1 MTARES
7 FPRLLLAEWTKLR
20 SVSRWVITLFGA
32 VALTIGLSYL
42 AASGNKTN
50 VNEHADFVSGPHGE
64 PVADAFYFVHQQVT
78 GDTTL
83 TVRVA
88 SLTPE
93 PERRDV
99 QMGSDQMTKLED
111 PSPFAQPAA
120 GIMIKDG
127 TQPGSSYASVM
138 LTATQGVHMQWDF
151 DADRKGSASSGAR
164 WLRLVRSGNT
174 ITGYESADGAAWQKI
189 GTATPKHLPST
200 VEIGFYVSSPAAV
213 YTSRGGGSSS
223 VGGAPTSAQA
233 TFDNVQLGSG
243 GTWHGEPIGDEDR
256 LSEKGGVRGGGRVTE
271 ANGAYTV
278 VGTGKVGPQPPDDD
292 MMEAALI
299 GVIAGLMALI
309 AIGVLYA
316 TSEYRRGMIRTT
328 FAATPRRGRVL
339 AAKAIVLGT
348 TSFLVGLVGVVG
360 SFVLAIPILRRQGF
374 TPPGFPRPSLMDD
387 SVLRALLLTAAFMA
401 GVAVVGLAI
410 GVLLRH
416 SAAAITI
423 TIVLVLGPL
432 IVGMILPGTSPKWLM
447 YTTLAG
453 GMATQR
459 AKPPTITLAEP
470 WAMIGPWAGIGVV
483 AAWVA
488 VTLGLAWW
496 QLRKRDA

>member
-1 MTARES
+1 VTARES

-20 SVSRWVITLFGA
+20 SVSRWAITLLGA
-32 VALTIGLSYL
+32 AALTVGLSYL
-42 AASGNKTN
+42 AASGNKTDIN
-50 VNEHADFVSGPHGE
+50 AHPNFVTGPRGE
-64 PVADAFYFVHQQVT
+64 PVADDFYFVHQQVT

-88 SLTPE
+88 SLTHE
-93 PERRDV
+93 PDRDAAD
-99 QMGSDQMTKLED
+99 MGSGQMTKLDD

-127 TQPGSSYASVM
+127 TRPGSSYASVM
-138 LTATQGVHMQWDF
+138 LTAAQGVHMQWDF
-151 DADRKGSASSGAR
+151 HADRKGSTSSGAR

-174 ITGYESADGAAWQKI
+174 ITGYESADGVAWQKI
-189 GTATPKHLPST
+189 GTATPKNLPST
-200 VEIGFYVSSPAAV
+200 VEIGFYVSSPGAV
-213 YTSRGGGSSS
+213 YTSRGGGGSS
-223 VGGAPTSAQA
+223 VGERPTSAQA
-233 TFDNVQLGSG
+233 AFDNVQLASG
-243 GTWHGEPIGDEDR
+243 GTWHGESIGDAGR
-256 LSEKGGVRGGGRVTE
+256 LSEKGGDRGSGRVTE

-292 MMEAALI
+292 MVEAALI

-309 AIGVLYA
+309 AVGVLFA

-348 TSFLVGLVGVVG
+348 TSFLVGLVGAVG
-360 SFVLAIPILRRQGF
+360 SFVLAVPILRKQGF
-374 TPPGFPRPSLMDD
+374 TAPAFPEPSLLDG

-401 GVAVVGLAI
+401 GVAVVGLGI
-410 GVLLRH
+410 GVLLRR

-488 VTLGLAWW
+488 LALGFAWW
-496 QLRKRDA
+496 QLRRRDA

>member
-1 MTARES
+1 MTARAT

-20 SVSRWVITLFGA
+20 SVRRWVVTLLGA
-32 VALTIGLSYL
+32 AALTIGLSYL
-42 AASGNKTN
+42 AASSSRTN
-50 VNEHADFVSGPHGE
+50 INEHAEFVSGPHGD
-64 PVADAFYFVHQQVT
+64 PVADDFYFVHQQVT

-88 SLTPE
+88 SLEPE
-93 PERRDV
+93 PFGRDV
-99 QMGSDQMTKLED
+99 DTDLDRMTRLDD

-127 TQPGSSYASVM
+127 TRPGSSYASLM
-138 LTATQGVHMQWDF
+138 LTAARGVHLQWDF
-151 DADRKGSASSGAR
+151 DADRRGSASSGTR
-164 WLRLVRSGNT
+164 WLRLVRSGTT

-189 GTATPKHLPST
+189 GTATPKNLPST

-223 VGGAPTSAQA
+223 VGERPTSARA
-233 TFDNVQLGSG
+233 AFDNVRLSSG
-243 GTWHGEPIGDEDR
+243 GAWHGEAIGGADR
-256 LSEKGGVRGGGRVTE
+256 LGEKGRVRAGGQVTE
-271 ANGAYTV
+271 AGGGYTV
-278 VGTGKVGPQPPDDD
+278 VGTGTVGPRAPDDD
-292 MMEAALI
+292 MVEIALV

-309 AIGVLYA
+309 AIGVLSA

-339 AAKAIVLGT
+339 AAKAIVLGA
-348 TSFLVGLVGVVG
+348 TSFLVGLVGAVG
-360 SFVLAIPILRRQGF
+360 SFVLAVPALRERGF
-374 TPPGFPRPSLMDD
+374 TTPAFPRPSLTDPA
-387 SVLRALLLTAAFMA
+387 VLRALLLTAAFLA

-423 TIVLVLGPL
+423 TVLLVLGPL
-432 IVGMILPGTSPKWLM
+432 IVGMILPGTSPRWLM

-459 AKPPTITLAEP
+459 AKPPTVTLAEP
-470 WAMIGPWAGIGVV
+470 WALIGPWAGIGAV

-488 VTLGLAWW
+488 LTLGLAWW
-496 QLRKRDA
+496 QLRRRDA

>member
-1 MTARES
+1 
-7 FPRLLLAEWTKLR
+7 
-20 SVSRWVITLFGA
+20 
-32 VALTIGLSYL
+32 
-42 AASGNKTN
+42 
-50 VNEHADFVSGPHGE
+50 
-64 PVADAFYFVHQQVT
+64 
-78 GDTTL
+78 
-83 TVRVA
+83 
-88 SLTPE
+88 
-93 PERRDV
+93 
-99 QMGSDQMTKLED
+99 MTKVDD

-120 GIMIKDG
+120 GIMIKNG
-127 TQPGSSYASVM
+127 TQRGSSYASVM
-138 LTATQGVHMQWDF
+138 LTASQGVHMQWDF
-151 DADRKGSASSGAR
+151 DSDRKGSASSGAR

-174 ITGYESADGAAWQKI
+174 ITGYESADGVAWQQI
-189 GTATPKHLPST
+189 ATATPKNLPST
-200 VEIGFYVSSPAAV
+200 VEIGFYVSSPSAI
-213 YTSRGGGSSS
+213 YTTRGGGTSS
-223 VGGAPTSAQA
+223 VGERPTRAEA
-233 TFDNVQLGSG
+233 TFDNVQLASG
-243 GTWHGEPIGDEDR
+243 GTWHGESIGLTQQR
-256 LSEKGGVRGGGRVTE
+256 SEKTGEPDGGQHTE
-271 ANGAYTV
+271 ANGTFTV
-278 VGTGKVGPQPPDDD
+278 SGTGKVGPQPPDDD
-292 MMEAALI
+292 MVETALV

-348 TSFLVGLVGVVG
+348 TSFLVGLVGAVG
-360 SFVLAIPILRRQGF
+360 SFVLAIPLLRRQGF
-374 TPPGFPRPSLMDD
+374 MPPAFPAPSLMDG

-410 GVLLRH
+410 GLLLRH
-416 SAAAITI
+416 SAAAITF
-423 TIVLVLGPL
+423 TILLVLVPL

-453 GMATQR
+453 GLATQR

-488 VTLGLAWW
+488 MALGLAWW